1 MGRRHQTCKQWGC
14 TEVRSRYSS
23 HGFCDAHED
32 EAQAKEQ
39 DQYDA
44 DPKRD
49 IERQLEN
56 ATTVEDLK
64 DFIREHLMGLI

>member
-1 MGRRHQTCKQWGC
+1 MGRRVQTCKHRDC
-14 TEVRSRYSS
+14 SEERSRYSS
-23 HGFCDAHED
+23 YGFCPEHED
-32 EAQAKEQ
+32 EAQAQEQ
-39 DQYDA
+39 DSYDA

-64 DFIREHLMGLI
+64 DFIREHLMDLL